1 MTTETNTL
9 TPTDRKETDRKG
21 DEEVDQHSISATTTE
36 KTATT
41 VPRILANYVGG
52 RWVKSSASGLLNV
65 INPASGEV
73 LARVPLSG
81 VADVEAAVAAANAA
95 LPDWRSRS
103 VGERTEFIYALR
115 EKFRQRID
123 ELAASVTREGGKV
136 LSDARAEIS
145 RSVEVLEV
153 ACAAPMTMQGRI
165 LEGVARGI
173 NTETIRQPLGVCAA
187 ITPFNFPAMVPMW
200 FLPFAIVCGNTFV
213 LKPSEQVPLTS
224 ELMFHIFEEIGLPSG
239 VVNLVHGAHDAVN
252 AILDSP
258 GIRAVS
264 FVGSVNTAKYIY
276 RRAAEKGKRVQALGG
291 AKNYMVVMPDAVVD
305 KTVSNVLGSAFGA
318 SGQRCMAGSVL
329 VTVGSAK
336 TAIMDRLK
344 AGAEK
349 LVAGDG
355 MNAKASLGPVISSAA
370 CERIHD
376 AIESGI
382 KEGAELLVDGRR
394 PTAVPAGGNFVGP
407 TILNNVTPEMSVAR
421 EEIFGPVLSV
431 IHVETLDEAI
441 ALVNSDPRGNGTSIF
456 TENGAAVREYS
467 RRIEVGMVGVNI
479 GVAASPAY
487 FPFSGWK
494 DSFFGDLHVHGWDAV
509 EFFTR
514 KKTVTSRYFSAGET
528 GKFFVEQGDK
538 H

>member
-1 MTTETNTL
+1 MISQTSTFTPDATEITSK
-9 TPTDRKETDRKG
+9 TP
-21 DEEVDQHSISATTTE
+21 A
-36 KTATT
+36 
-41 VPRILANYVGG
+41 RILSNYIGA
-52 RWVKSSASGLLNV
+52 RWVPAQTSSTLDV
-65 INPASGEV
+65 TNPASGEV

-81 VADVEAAVAAANAA
+81 AADVEAAVAAARAA
-95 LPDWRSRS
+95 LPDWRSRA

-123 ELAASVTREGGKV
+123 ELAESVTREGGKV
-136 LSDARAEIS
+136 LSDARAEIT
-145 RSVEVLEV
+145 RSIEVLEV
-153 ACAAPMTMQGRI
+153 ACSSPMTMQGRV

-173 NTETIRQPLGVCAA
+173 NTETFRQPVGVCAA

-224 ELMFHIFEEIGLPSG
+224 EIICHILEEIGLPAG
-239 VVNLVHGAHDAVN
+239 VVNLVHGAHDVVN
-252 AILDSP
+252 GILDSP
-258 GIRAVS
+258 EINAVS

-305 KTVSNVLGSAFGA
+305 KTVSNVLGSAFGNA
-318 SGQRCMAGSVL
+318 GQRCMAGSVL
-329 VTVGSAK
+329 VTVGAARDK
-336 TAIMDRLK
+336 IIGRLK
-344 AGAEK
+344 EEASKVIADEGH
-349 LVAGDG
+349 
-355 MNAKASLGPVISSAA
+355 NPKASLGPVISRAA
-370 CERIHD
+370 CDRIHD
-376 AIESGI
+376 CIESGVN
-382 KEGAELLVDGRR
+382 EGAELLVDGRR
-394 PTAVPAGGNFVGP
+394 PKNTPSGGNFVGP
-407 TILNNVTPEMSVAR
+407 TILNNVKPGMRVAKD
-421 EEIFGPVLSV
+421 EIFGPVLSV
-431 IHVETLDEAI
+431 MHVDSLDEAI

-467 RRIEVGMVGVNI
+467 RRIEVGMVGVNV

-514 KKTVTSRYFSAGET
+514 KKTVTSRYFSSGET
-528 GKFFVEQGDK
+528 GKFFTEQGDK

>member
-1 MTTETNTL
+1 MTTQTSTL
-9 TPTDRKETDRKG
+9 TP
-21 DEEVDQHSISATTTE
+21 VDKITITE
-36 KTATT
+36 KTGAT
-41 VPRILANYVGG
+41 RILPNYVNGD
-52 RWVKSSASGLLNV
+52 WVLAQAAGLIDV
-65 INPASGEV
+65 TNPASGEV

-81 VADVEAAVAAANAA
+81 TADVETAVAAASAA
-95 LPDWRSRS
+95 LPDWRARS

-123 ELAASVTREGGKV
+123 ELAASVTRESGKV
-136 LSDARAEIS
+136 LSDARAEIT
-145 RSVEVLEV
+145 RSIEVLEV

-173 NTETIRQPLGVCAA
+173 NSETIRQPVGVCAA

-200 FLPFAIVCGNTFV
+200 FLPFAIVYGNTFV

-224 ELMFHIFEEIGLPSG
+224 DLMFHIFEEIGLPRG

-252 AILDSP
+252 GILDSP

-276 RRAAEKGKRVQALGG
+276 RRAAENGKRVQALGG

-305 KTVSNVLGSAFGA
+305 KTVANILGSAFGNA
-318 SGQRCMAGSVL
+318 GQRCMAGSVL
-329 VTVGSAK
+329 VTVGSAE

-349 LVAGDG
+349 LIAGDG
-355 MNAKASLGPVISSAA
+355 MDARVSLGPVISSVA
-370 CERIHD
+370 CERIHES
-376 AIESGI
+376 IESGL

-394 PTAVPAGGNFVGP
+394 PAGVPTGGNFVGP
-407 TILNNVTPEMSVAR
+407 TILNNVKPEMRVAR

-431 IHVETLDEAI
+431 IHVDTLEQAI
-441 ALVNSDPRGNGTSIF
+441 ALVNADPRGNGTSIF

-528 GKFFVEQGDK
+528 GQYFVEQGDK
-538 H
+538 R

>member
-1 MTTETNTL
+1 MTNTL
-9 TPTDRKETDRKG
+9 TQERAVTTDSTHGKG
-21 DEEVDQHSISATTTE
+21 GSARVL
-36 KTATT
+36 K
-41 VPRILANYVGG
+41 NYVGG
-52 RWVKSSASGLLNV
+52 RWVEVQGARTIDV
-65 INPASGEV
+65 TNPAHGEV

-81 VADVEAAVAAANAA
+81 AAEVEAAAAAANGA
-95 LPDWRSRS
+95 LPDWRGRAI
-103 VGERTEFIYALR
+103 GERAEFIYALR
-115 EKFRQRID
+115 EQFRRRID
-123 ELAASVTREGGKV
+123 ELAASITREGGKV
-136 LSDARAEIS
+136 LSDARAEVS
-145 RSVEVLEV
+145 RSIEVLEV
-153 ACAAPMTMQGRI
+153 ACATPMTMQGRV

-173 NTETIRQPLGVCAA
+173 NSETFRQPVGVCAA

-224 ELMFHIFEEIGLPSG
+224 ELMFQIFEEIKLPAG
-239 VVNLVHGAHDAVN
+239 VVNLLHGAHDAVN
-252 AILDSP
+252 GILDSP
-258 GIRAVS
+258 GINAVS

-291 AKNYMVVMPDAVVD
+291 AKNYMVVMPDAVID
-305 KTVSNVLGSAFGA
+305 KTVSNVLGSAFGNA
-318 SGQRCMAGSVL
+318 GQRCMAGSVL
-329 VTVGSAK
+329 VTVGAAK
-336 TAIMDRLK
+336 ARLMPRLK
-344 AGAEK
+344 EEAEK
-349 LVAGDG
+349 VMVGEGTDP
-355 MNAKASLGPVISSAA
+355 KASLGPVISSAA
-370 CERIHD
+370 CERVHD

-382 KEGAELLVDGRR
+382 REGAELLVDGRR
-394 PTAVPAGGNFVGP
+394 PKHVSRDGNFVGP
-407 TILNNVTPEMSVAR
+407 TILNQVTPGMRVAR

-431 IHVETLDEAI
+431 MHVDTLDEAI

-467 RRIEVGMVGVNI
+467 RRVEVGMVGVNI

-514 KKTVTSRYFSAGET
+514 KKTITSRYFSAGET
-528 GKFFVEQGDK
+528 GKYFVEQGEK

>member
-1 MTTETNTL
+1 MSELKTSPTL
-9 TPTDRKETDRKG
+9 E
-21 DEEVDQHSISATTTE
+21 
-36 KTATT
+36 
-41 VPRILANYVGG
+41 PRIKEPPIDRASVANAATDAKTRAAGPILRNYIGG
-52 RWVKSSASGLLNV
+52 NWVEASGAGLLDV
-65 INPASGEV
+65 TNPANGAV

-81 VADVEAAVAAANAA
+81 AEDVEAATAAAEAA
-95 LPDWRSRS
+95 LPDWRSRP

-115 EKFRQRID
+115 EKFRARID
-123 ELAASVTREGGKV
+123 ELAASVTRESGKV

-145 RSVEVLEV
+145 RSIEVLEV

-165 LEGVARGI
+165 LEGVSRGI
-173 NTETIRQPLGVCAA
+173 NSETIRQPVGVCAA

-200 FLPFAIVCGNTFV
+200 FLPFAIVYGNTFI

-224 ELMFHIFEEIGLPSG
+224 ELIFHIFEEIGLPRG

-252 AILDSP
+252 GILDSP

-264 FVGSVNTAKYIY
+264 FVGSVNTAKYVY

-291 AKNYMVVMPDAVVD
+291 AKNYMVVMPDAIVD
-305 KTVSNVLGSAFGA
+305 KTVSNILSSAFGNA
-318 SGQRCMAGSVL
+318 GQRCMAGSVL
-329 VTVGSAK
+329 VTVGAAQA
-336 TAIMDRLK
+336 AIMGELK
-344 AGAEK
+344 AATAK
-349 LVAGDG
+349 LIAGDG
-355 MNAKASLGPVISSAA
+355 MDSKVSLGPVISPAA
-370 CERIHD
+370 CERIHE
-376 AIESGI
+376 AIESGL

-394 PTAVPAGGNFVGP
+394 PTGVPAGGNFVGP
-407 TILNNVTPEMSVAR
+407 TILNNVTSNMRVAC

-431 IHVETLDEAI
+431 MHVESLEQAI

-514 KKTVTSRYFSAGET
+514 KKTITSRYFSAGET
-528 GKFFVEQGDK
+528 GRYFVEQGDK

>member
-1 MTTETNTL
+1 MTTGISTL
-9 TPTDRKETDRKG
+9 TSVDKTA
-21 DEEVDQHSISATTTE
+21 EESATSNPASNT
-36 KTATT
+36 KA
-41 VPRILANYVGG
+41 PRNLPNFIGG
-52 RWVKSSASGLLNV
+52 RWVPASGPALIDV
-65 INPASGEV
+65 TNPASGEI
-73 LARVPLSG
+73 LARAPLSG
-81 VADVEAAVAAANAA
+81 IPDVAAATAAASAA

-123 ELAASVTREGGKV
+123 ELAASVTRESGKV
-136 LSDARAEIS
+136 LSDARAEIT
-145 RSVEVLEV
+145 RSIEVLEV

-173 NTETIRQPLGVCAA
+173 NCETIRQPVGVCAA

-200 FLPFAIVCGNTFV
+200 FLPFAIVCGNTFI
-213 LKPSEQVPLTS
+213 LKPSEQVPLTA
-224 ELMFHIFEEIGLPSG
+224 ELIFHIFEEIGLPPG

-258 GIRAVS
+258 EIRAIS

-276 RRAAEKGKRVQALGG
+276 RRAAENGKRVQALGG
-291 AKNYMVVMPDAVVD
+291 AKNYMIVMPDAVID
-305 KTVSNVLGSAFGA
+305 KTVSNVLGSAFGNA
-318 SGQRCMAGSVL
+318 GQRCMAGSVL
-329 VTVGSAK
+329 VTVGAARA
-336 TAIMDRLK
+336 AIMDRLK
-344 AGAEK
+344 EGAEK
-349 LVAGDG
+349 LIAGDG
-355 MNAKASLGPVISSAA
+355 MDSAVSLGPVISQAS
-370 CERIHD
+370 CQRIHQS
-376 AIESGI
+376 IETGL
-382 KEGAELLVDGRR
+382 KEGAHLLVDGRR
-394 PTAVPAGGNFVGP
+394 PTGVPAGGSFVGP
-407 TILNNVTPEMSVAR
+407 TILDHVTPEMHVAR

-431 IHVETLDEAI
+431 MHVDTMEEAI
-441 ALVNSDPRGNGTSIF
+441 AIVNSDPRGNGTSIF

-494 DSFFGDLHVHGWDAV
+494 DSFFGDLHVHGWDAI

-514 KKTVTSRYFSAGET
+514 KKTVTSRYFSSGT
-528 GKFFVEQGDK
+528 SGKFFTEQGDK

>member
-1 MTTETNTL
+1 MTTGTL
-9 TPTDRKETDRKG
+9 TPEQNLVSQKPT
-21 DEEVDQHSISATTTE
+21 EVRVLENFI
-36 KTATT
+36 
-41 VPRILANYVGG
+41 GG
-52 RWVKSSASGLLNV
+52 KWIPAPSSRALDV
-65 INPASGEV
+65 TNPANGEV
-73 LARVPLSG
+73 LARVPLCG
-81 VADVEAAVAAANAA
+81 HDEIEAAVAAASAA
-95 LPDWRSRS
+95 LPDWRARAI
-103 VGERTEFIYALR
+103 GDRAQFIYALR
-115 EKFRQRID
+115 EQFLKRID

-136 LSDARAEIS
+136 LSDAKAEIS

-153 ACAAPMTMQGRI
+153 ACATPMTMQGKV

-173 NTETIRQPLGVCAA
+173 DTETVRQAVGVCAA

-224 ELMFHIFEEIGLPSG
+224 ELVGRILEDIALPPG
-239 VVNLVHGAHDAVN
+239 VVNIVHGGHEAVN

-258 GIRAVS
+258 RIRAVS

-276 RRAAEKGKRVQALGG
+276 RRAAENGKRVQALGG

-305 KTVSNVLGSAFGA
+305 KTVANVAGSAFGNA
-318 SGQRCMAGSVL
+318 GQRCMAGSVL
-329 VTVGSAK
+329 VTVGAARE
-336 TAIMDRLK
+336 AIMGKLK
-344 AGAEK
+344 AEAEK
-349 LVAGDG
+349 LIAGEGTDP
-355 MNAKASLGPVISSAA
+355 KAALGPVISPAA
-370 CERIHD
+370 SDRIHD

-394 PTAVPAGGNFVGP
+394 PKAVPAGGNFIGP
-407 TILNNVTPEMSVAR
+407 TILDHVNPQMRVAQ

-431 IHVETLDEAI
+431 MHVATLDEAI
-441 ALVNSDPRGNGTSIF
+441 ALVNRDPRGNGTSIF
-456 TENGAAVREYS
+456 TENGAAVREYT

-514 KKTVTSRYFSAGET
+514 KKTVTSRYFSGGET
-528 GKFFVEQGDK
+528 GKYFVEQGQK
-538 H
+538 L

>member
-1 MTTETNTL
+1 M
-9 TPTDRKETDRKG
+9 
-21 DEEVDQHSISATTTE
+21 
-36 KTATT
+36 
-41 VPRILANYVGG
+41 
-52 RWVKSSASGLLNV
+52 
-65 INPASGEV
+65 
-73 LARVPLSG
+73 
-81 VADVEAAVAAANAA
+81 
-95 LPDWRSRS
+95 
-103 VGERTEFIYALR
+103 
-115 EKFRQRID
+115 
-123 ELAASVTREGGKV
+123 
-136 LSDARAEIS
+136 
-145 RSVEVLEV
+145 
-153 ACAAPMTMQGRI
+153 
-165 LEGVARGI
+165 
-173 NTETIRQPLGVCAA
+173 
-187 ITPFNFPAMVPMW
+187 
-200 FLPFAIVCGNTFV
+200 

-224 ELMFHIFEEIGLPSG
+224 ELMCHMLDEIGLPAG
-239 VVNLVHGAHDAVN
+239 VVNLVHGAHDVVN

-258 GIRAVS
+258 GINAVS

-305 KTVSNVLGSAFGA
+305 KTVSNVIGSAFGNA
-318 SGQRCMAGSVL
+318 GQRCMAGSVL
-329 VTVGSAK
+329 VTVGSARA
-336 TAIMDRLK
+336 AIMGKLK
-344 AGAEK
+344 AEAQK
-349 LVAGDG
+349 VMAGDG
-355 MNAKASLGPVISSAA
+355 RDPKASLGPVISPAS

-394 PTAVPAGGNFVGP
+394 PKNTPAGGNFVGP
-407 TILNNVTPEMSVAR
+407 TILDNVKPGMRVAR

-431 IHVETLDEAI
+431 MHVDSLDEAI

-467 RRIEVGMVGVNI
+467 RRVEVGMVGVNV

-514 KKTVTSRYFSAGET
+514 KKTVTSRYFSSGES
-528 GKFFVEQGDK
+528 GKFFTEQGDK

>member
-1 MTTETNTL
+1 MATETNTL
-9 TPTDRKETDRKG
+9 TAAD
-21 DEEVDQHSISATTTE
+21 
-36 KTATT
+36 KTAITDANSDT
-41 VPRILANYVGG
+41 CSKKTASTRILANYVGG
-52 RWVKSSASGLLNV
+52 RWISASSSGLLDV
-65 INPASGEV
+65 TNPASGEV

-81 VADVEAAVAAANAA
+81 AAEVGAAVAAASAA
-95 LPDWRSRS
+95 LPDWRARS

-136 LSDARAEIS
+136 LSDARAEIN
-145 RSVEVLEV
+145 RSIEVLEV

-173 NTETIRQPLGVCAA
+173 NTETIRQPVGVCAA

-224 ELMFHIFEEIGLPSG
+224 ELMFHIFEEIGLPGG

-258 GIRAVS
+258 EIRAVS

-276 RRAAEKGKRVQALGG
+276 RRAAENGKRVQALGG
-291 AKNYMVVMPDAVVD
+291 AKNYMIVMPDAVVD
-305 KTVSNVLGSAFGA
+305 KTVSNVLGSAFGNA
-318 SGQRCMAGSVL
+318 GQRCMAGSVL
-329 VTVGSAK
+329 VTVGSAQA
-336 TAIMDRLK
+336 AIMDRLK
-344 AGAEK
+344 KGAEK
-349 LVAGDG
+349 LIAGNGTDP
-355 MNAKASLGPVISSAA
+355 KVSLGPVISSAA
-370 CERIHD
+370 CERIHE
-376 AIESGI
+376 AIESGLQ
-382 KEGAELLVDGRR
+382 EGADLLVDGRR
-394 PTAVPAGGNFVGP
+394 PAGVPAGGNFVGP
-407 TILNNVTPEMSVAR
+407 TILNHVTPEMRVAR

-431 IHVETLDEAI
+431 MHVETLEQAI

-467 RRIEVGMVGVNI
+467 RRVEVGMVGVNI

-538 H
+538 P

>member
-1 MTTETNTL
+1 MTSETGTL
-9 TPTDRKETDRKG
+9 SA
-21 DEEVDQHSISATTTE
+21 DQQ
-36 KTATT
+36 TATKT
-41 VPRILANYVGG
+41 GKASTGARILPNYING
-52 RWVKSSASGLLNV
+52 RWVATAASALLDV
-65 INPASGEV
+65 TNPANGEV

-81 VADVEAAVAAANAA
+81 VDDIEAAVTAANAA
-95 LPDWRSRS
+95 LPDWRARA
-103 VGERTEFIYALR
+103 VGERADFIYALR

-123 ELAASVTREGGKV
+123 DLASSITREGGKV
-136 LSDARAEIS
+136 LSDARAEVS
-145 RSVEVLEV
+145 RSIEVLEV
-153 ACAAPMTMQGRI
+153 ACATPMTMQGRI
-165 LEGVARGI
+165 LEGVSRGI
-173 NTETIRQPLGVCAA
+173 NTETIRQPVGVCAA

-224 ELMFHIFEEIGLPSG
+224 ELIFHIFEEIGLPPG

-252 AILDSP
+252 GILDSP

-264 FVGSVNTAKYIY
+264 FVGSVNTARYVY

-291 AKNYMVVMPDAVVD
+291 AKNYMIVMPDAVVD
-305 KTVSNVLGSAFGA
+305 KTVSNVLGSAFGNA
-318 SGQRCMAGSVL
+318 GQRCMAGSVL
-329 VTVGSAK
+329 VTVGSARS
-336 TAIMDRLK
+336 AIMPKLK
-344 AGAEK
+344 EGAEK
-349 LVAGDG
+349 LIAGDG
-355 MNAKASLGPVISSAA
+355 RDAKASLGPVISHAA

-376 AIESGI
+376 AIESGLH
-382 KEGAELLVDGRR
+382 EGADLLVDGRH
-394 PTAVPAGGNFVGP
+394 PAGVPAGGNFVGP
-407 TILNNVTPEMSVAR
+407 TILDNVKPGMRVAR
-421 EEIFGPVLSV
+421 EEVFGPVLSV
-431 IHVETLDEAI
+431 MHVDTLDDAI

-509 EFFTR
+509 EFYTR

-528 GKFFVEQGDK
+528 GKFFTEQGDK

>member
-1 MTTETNTL
+1 MTQTNVL
-9 TPTDRKETDRKG
+9 TPPVASADNDR
-21 DEEVDQHSISATTTE
+21 A
-36 KTATT
+36 AA
-41 VPRILANYVGG
+41 RILSNYIGG
-52 RWVKSSASGLLNV
+52 RWVSAQASGHLDV
-65 INPASGEV
+65 TNPANGEV
-73 LARVPLSG
+73 LACVPLSG
-81 VADVEAAVAAANAA
+81 SADVEAAATAANAA
-95 LPDWRSRS
+95 LPDWRGRS
-103 VGERTEFIYALR
+103 VGERAEFIYALR

-123 ELAASVTREGGKV
+123 ELAESVTREGGKV
-136 LSDARAEIS
+136 LSDARAEIT
-145 RSVEVLEV
+145 RAIEVLEV
-153 ACAAPMTMQGRI
+153 ACASPMTMQGRV

-173 NTETIRQPLGVCAA
+173 NTETMRQPVGVCAA
-187 ITPFNFPAMVPMW
+187 ITPFNFPAMVPIW
-200 FLPFAIVCGNTFV
+200 FLPFAIVCGNTFI
-213 LKPSEQVPLTS
+213 LKPSEQVPLTA
-224 ELMFHIFEEIGLPSG
+224 ELICHILEEIGLPRG
-239 VVNLVHGAHDAVN
+239 VVNLVHGAHDVVN

-258 GIRAVS
+258 GINAIS

-291 AKNYMVVMPDAVVD
+291 AKNYMVVMPDAIVD
-305 KTVSNVLGSAFGA
+305 KTVSNVLGSAFGNA
-318 SGQRCMAGSVL
+318 GQRCMAGSVL
-329 VTVGSAK
+329 VTVGSAQS
-336 TAIMDRLK
+336 AIMPKLK
-344 AGAEK
+344 EEAEK

-355 MNAKASLGPVISSAA
+355 RDPKSSLGPVISHAA

-376 AIESGI
+376 AIETGV

-394 PTAVPAGGNFVGP
+394 PKNTPAGGNFVGP
-407 TILNNVTPEMSVAR
+407 TILNHVKPGMRVAR

-431 IHVETLDEAI
+431 MHVDSLEDAI

-467 RRIEVGMVGVNI
+467 RRVEVGMVGVNI

-514 KKTVTSRYFSAGET
+514 KKTVTSRYFSSGTT
-528 GKFFVEQGDK
+528 GKFFTEQGDK

>member
-1 MTTETNTL
+1 MTI
-9 TPTDRKETDRKG
+9 ETDVALPKQKNAVS
-21 DEEVDQHSISATTTE
+21 ETPSTKKSA
-36 KTATT
+36 A
-41 VPRILANYVGG
+41 RILSNYVDG
-52 RWVKSSASGLLNV
+52 RWAPASTSELLDV
-65 INPASGEV
+65 TNPASGEV

-81 VADVEAAVAAANAA
+81 VAEVEAAVAAASAA
-95 LPDWRSRS
+95 LPDWRARS
-103 VGERTEFIYALR
+103 VGERTDFIYALR

-123 ELAASVTREGGKV
+123 ELAESVTREGGKV

-145 RSVEVLEV
+145 RSIEVLEV
-153 ACAAPMTMQGRI
+153 ACSAPMIMQGRI
-165 LEGVARGI
+165 LEGVSRGI
-173 NTETIRQPLGVCAA
+173 NTETIRQPVGVCAA

-200 FLPFAIVCGNTFV
+200 FLPFAIVYGNTFV

-224 ELMFHIFEEIGLPSG
+224 ELIFNIFEEVGLPRG

-291 AKNYMVVMPDAVVD
+291 AKNYMVVMPDAIVN
-305 KTVSNVLGSAFGA
+305 KTVSNILSSAFGNA
-318 SGQRCMAGSVL
+318 GQRCMAGSVL
-329 VTVGSAK
+329 VTVGSAQN
-336 TAIMDRLK
+336 TIMSQLK
-344 AGAEK
+344 QEAEK
-349 LVAGDG
+349 LIAGDG
-355 MNAKASLGPVISSAA
+355 MNPKASLGPVISSGA
-370 CERIHD
+370 CERIHNS
-376 AIESGI
+376 IETGL

-394 PTAVPAGGNFVGP
+394 PAGVPAGGNFVGP
-407 TILNNVTPEMSVAR
+407 TILNNVKPGMHVCR
-421 EEIFGPVLSV
+421 DEIFGPVLSV
-431 IHVETLDEAI
+431 MHVDTLDQAI

-538 H
+538 

>member
-1 MTTETNTL
+1 MSTL
-9 TPTDRKETDRKG
+9 TAELTVSK
-21 DEEVDQHSISATTTE
+21 SANS
-36 KTATT
+36 
-41 VPRILANYVGG
+41 PRTLQNFIGG
-52 RWVKSSASGLLNV
+52 RWVSARV
-65 INPASGEV
+65 AATTDVTNPANGEV
-73 LARVPLSG
+73 LARAPLSG
-81 VADVEAAVAAANAA
+81 REDIEAAVSAAFAA
-95 LPDWRSRS
+95 LPDWRARAI
-103 VGERTEFIYALR
+103 GDRTQYIYALR
-115 EKFRQRID
+115 EQFLKRLD

-136 LSDARAEIS
+136 LSDAKAEVTRA
-145 RSVEVLEV
+145 VEVLEV
-153 ACAAPMTMQGRI
+153 ACAAPMTMQGRV

-173 NTETIRQPLGVCAA
+173 DTETVRQPVGVCAA

-200 FLPFAIVCGNTFV
+200 FLPFAIVCGNTFI

-224 ELMFHIFEEIGLPSG
+224 ELIGHILQEIGLPPG
-239 VVNLVHGAHDAVN
+239 VVNIVHGAHDAVN

-276 RRAAEKGKRVQALGG
+276 RRAAENGKRVQALGG

-305 KTVSNVLGSAFGA
+305 KTVSNVLGSAFGNA
-318 SGQRCMAGSVL
+318 GQRCMAGSVL
-329 VTVGSAK
+329 VTVGSAQK
-336 TAIMDRLK
+336 TIMPRLK
-344 AGAEK
+344 EEAQKLIAGEGTNSK
-349 LVAGDG
+349 VA
-355 MNAKASLGPVISSAA
+355 LGPVISAAA
-370 CERIHD
+370 CDRIHD
-376 AIESGI
+376 CIESGS

-394 PTAVPAGGNFVGP
+394 PKDVPDGGNFIGP
-407 TILNNVTPEMSVAR
+407 TILNNVTPEMRVAR

-431 IHVETLDEAI
+431 MHVNTLDEAI
-441 ALVNSDPRGNGTSIF
+441 DLVNRDPRGNGTSIF
-456 TENGAAVREYS
+456 TENGAAVREYT

-528 GKFFVEQGDK
+528 GRYFVEQGEK